1 MSSVDSL
8 TLRDQRPECAP
19 RNKQTENLPGS
30 ETCCPGVVEK
40 RDRKGSDGD
49 LSADL
54 GLG

>member
-1 MSSVDSL
+1 
-8 TLRDQRPECAP
+8 
-19 RNKQTENLPGS
+19 LPGS